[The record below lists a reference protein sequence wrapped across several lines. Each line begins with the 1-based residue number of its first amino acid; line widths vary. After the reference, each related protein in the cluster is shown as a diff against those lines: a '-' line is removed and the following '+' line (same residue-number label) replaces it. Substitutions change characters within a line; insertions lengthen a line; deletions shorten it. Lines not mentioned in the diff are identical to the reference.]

1 MTEQEKKRAE
11 LLMQAYRARAQ
22 IPPRVLRVFR
32 KAEECIEAEE
42 ILDTFHVGV

>member
-1 MTEQEKKRAE
+1 MTEEKKRAE
-11 LLMQAYRARAQ
+11 LQMQAYRVRAQ
-22 IPPRVLRVFR
+22 IPPHVLRVFR